1 MAVNGKA
8 PKLAVVI
15 TLDEVFFHCGKALK
29 RARLWDPAMRIDRKA
44 FPSMA
49 ELIHEQRGSD
59 QPLEKIETFVA
70 NNYKNEL
77 Y

>member
-1 MAVNGKA
+1 
-8 PKLAVVI
+8 
-15 TLDEVFFHCGKALK
+15 VFFHCGKALK
-29 RARLWDPAMRIDRKA
+29 RARLWDPAMRIDRKS

-49 ELIHEQRGSD
+49 ELIHEQRPSD
-59 QPLEKIETFVA
+59 QPFDKIETFVA

>member
-1 MAVNGKA
+1 
-8 PKLAVVI
+8 
-15 TLDEVFFHCGKALK
+15 
-29 RARLWDPAMRIDRKA
+29 
-44 FPSMA
+44 MA
-49 ELIHEQRGSD
+49 ELIHEQRRSD